1 MCVFCKWPEL
11 GKVVRL
17 DSREVTH
24 WFHCNIVCHY
34 GLPAM
39 VRTNQGQ
46 EFSEQ
51 FSTYLKDHG
60 ILHWCI
66 STQNLDD
73 KGQIERYNCT
83 IKAMLRKFSV
93 ECPGGRW
100 WDFL

>member
-17 DSREVTH
+17 DSGEVTR
-24 WFHCNIVCHY
+24 WFHCNIVCRY

-39 VRTNQGQ
+39 VRTDQGQ
-46 EFSEQ
+46 EFSGE
-51 FSTYLKDHG
+51 FSAYLKAHG
-60 ILHWCI
+60 ILHRRI
-66 STQNLDD
+66 STQNPRAN
-73 KGQIERYNCT
+73 GQIERYNRT
-83 IKAMLRKFSV
+83 IEVMLRKFSV

>member
-17 DSREVTH
+17 DSGEVIR
-24 WFHCNIVCHY
+24 WFHCNIVCRY

-39 VRTNQGQ
+39 VRTDQGQ
-46 EFSEQ
+46 EFSGE
-51 FSTYLKDHG
+51 FSAYLKAHG
-60 ILHWCI
+60 ILHRRI
-66 STQNLDD
+66 STRNPRAN
-73 KGQIERYNCT
+73 GQIERYNRT
-83 IKAMLRKFSV
+83 IEAMLRKFSV